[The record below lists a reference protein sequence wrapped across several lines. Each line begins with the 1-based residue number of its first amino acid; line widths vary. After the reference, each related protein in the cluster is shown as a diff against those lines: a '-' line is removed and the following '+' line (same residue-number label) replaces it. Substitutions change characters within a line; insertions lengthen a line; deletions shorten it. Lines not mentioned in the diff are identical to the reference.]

1 MTAITA
7 ILMGEIH
14 VKQPVLLILPAFA
27 AEEAVLLWA
36 KSRATELFG
45 PVALESDT
53 FRFDRFTDYYAPS
66 MGAELLK
73 QIWAFEVP
81 IDPERLAAIKVA
93 TNRLEEEY
101 AEIHA
106 SSEIVRPLN
115 LDPGYVDLGKL
126 VLASTKDHAH
136 RIYLQQ
142 GIFAELTL
150 IYTKKHWQPLPWTY
164 PDYQSKE
171 YHEFFDR
178 CRTVLMTNYKLK
190 G

>member
-1 MTAITA
+1 
-7 ILMGEIH
+7 MGEIH

-27 AEEAVLLWA
+27 AEESTLLWA
-36 KSRATELFG
+36 KNKASEHFG
-45 PVALESDT
+45 QIALESET

-66 MGAELLK
+66 MGAKLLK
-73 QIWAFEVP
+73 RIWAFEKL
-81 IDPERLAAIKVA
+81 IDPGELAAIKVA
-93 TNRLEEEY
+93 TNQFEREFAINVSPRLEGT
-101 AEIHA
+101 A
-106 SSEIVRPLN
+106 RPLN
-115 LDPGYVDLGKL
+115 LDPGYIDLGKL

-171 YHEFFDR
+171 YHEFFDQ
-178 CRTVLMTNYKLK
+178 CRKFLVMVR